1 MLGLAITKRGDGI
14 QYKPAHAHGYL
25 RVLNAGIVPSGLAR
39 KCATFASERFR
50 VVRTGFRRET
60 GAGVWID
67 LAANPNNPANAIR
80 LRQRENLK
88 AGGRN
93 DCNAAAAPRGKAL
106 T

>member
-14 QYKPAHAHGYL
+14 QYKPAPADGY
-25 RVLNAGIVPSGLAR
+25 RRGLNAGTVPSGLTR
-39 KCATFASERFR
+39 KCATFASERIR
-50 VVRTGFRRET
+50 VARTGFRRET
-60 GAGVWID
+60 DVGVWID

-80 LRQRENLK
+80 LRQRENLE

-93 DCNAAAAPRGKAL
+93 DCNAAATPRGKAL